1 MEVRGDGVT
10 RSERRAMGGKIPVE
24 DEIQR
29 PALHVAYTDE
39 TRYNTGRYRGL
50 AMLSLRAEHAA
61 ELSAAVR
68 GLLDASGVAECK
80 WEKVRSARAR
90 FAAEKLLDLAM
101 AEAQAGRLRL
111 DALTWDT
118 DAASRAG
125 TGVPHIANLRRMYL
139 HLLGTI
145 LPARWPAAERWRV
158 FPDEQGALDGERLAA
173 RLPHV
178 AEIIPCHSDAEPLI
192 QLADLFAGLAA
203 YSRSG
208 YDTYE
213 RWLCLPPAERASDAP
228 HPALPLSASDHV
240 RCALLDDFFTRCKLL
255 GLGVSLRTHRSLRTY
270 GMTPPLAFHCYAG

>member
-1 MEVRGDGVT
+1 M
-10 RSERRAMGGKIPVE
+10 K

-29 PALHVAYTDE
+29 PASHVAYTDE

-50 AMLSLRAEHAA
+50 AMLSLHAEHAA
-61 ELSAAVR
+61 ALSAAVR

-80 WEKVRSARAR
+80 WEKVRSARTR
-90 FAAEKLLDLAM
+90 FAAEKLLDWAM
-101 AEAQAGRLRL
+101 AEAQAERLRA

-125 TGVPHIANLRRMYL
+125 AGVPHIANLRRMYA

-145 LPARWPAAERWRV
+145 LPARWPAAEGWRV
-158 FPDEQGALDGERLAA
+158 FPDEQGALDWERLAA

-178 AEIIPCHSDAEPLI
+178 AAIIPCHSDAEPLI

-213 RWLCLPPAERASDAP
+213 RWLCLPPAARASDAP
-228 HPALPLSASDHV
+228 HPALPLSASDRV

-255 GLGVSLRTHRSLRTY
+255 GLGVSLRTHRGLRTY
-270 GMTPPLAFHCYAG
+270 GMTPPLAFHWYAG